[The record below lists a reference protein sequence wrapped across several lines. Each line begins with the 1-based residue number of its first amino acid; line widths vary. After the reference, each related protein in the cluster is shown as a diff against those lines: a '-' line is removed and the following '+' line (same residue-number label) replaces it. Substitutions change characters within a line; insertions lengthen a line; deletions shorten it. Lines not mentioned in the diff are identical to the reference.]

1 MEEKITILNEETMRT
16 LTHKGFDILW

>member
-1 MEEKITILNEETMRT
+1 MEETITILNEETMRT